1 MAWVKL
7 DDKFAEHPK
16 VVQAGPVAG
25 FLYVA
30 GLCYAN
36 RHLTNGF
43 IPAAHVTAL
52 LTRDG
57 VNSAQLSKR
66 LCAVGLWSETT
77 KKETPGFLIH
87 DYLQFQPSRASVI
100 KARKTNAKRQATW
113 RKQHLAQNGRV
124 TP

>member
-1 MAWVKL
+1 MPWVKL

-16 VVQAGPVAG
+16 IVEAGPVAG

-43 IPAAHVTAL
+43 VPAAHVTAL
-52 LTRDG
+52 LPRHGT
-57 VNSAQLSKR
+57 NPAQLSKR

-77 KKETPGFLIH
+77 KKETRGFLIH
-87 DYLQFQPSRASVI
+87 DYLQFQPSRASVL
-100 KARKTNAKRQATW
+100 KARKTNAKRQAAW
-113 RKQHLAQNGRV
+113 RERHIARNGDV